1 MPRTLGLTRVAIV
14 EDHRL
19 FAESLEIALTLE
31 GHDVTRIPIT
41 EGRNAADAV
50 LAATL
55 KARPR
60 VVLLDLD
67 LGAAGTGIR
76 LIRPLVRAGAAV
88 VVVTSEDREARWG
101 ECLAHGAQVV
111 LDKGEPLNTI
121 LATIRRTS
129 EGRTLVPPEER
140 VRLIDRFRHELDTR
154 RATLNR
160 LGMLTPREQ
169 EVLRHLMAGRPVREI
184 AQHFVVS
191 EATVRTQVKSVLS
204 KMEVTSQLA
213 AVGAAHR
220 AGWRPDDDEY
230 AE

>member
-41 EGRNAADAV
+41 DGRNAADAV

-88 VVVTSEDREARWG
+88 VVE
-101 ECLAHGAQVV
+101 
-111 LDKGEPLNTI
+111 N
-121 LATIRRTS
+121 
-129 EGRTLVPPEER
+129 
-140 VRLIDRFRHELDTR
+140 
-154 RATLNR
+154 
-160 LGMLTPREQ
+160 LT
-169 EVLRHLMAGRPVREI
+169 H
-184 AQHFVVS
+184 
-191 EATVRTQVKSVLS
+191 
-204 KMEVTSQLA
+204 
-213 AVGAAHR
+213 
-220 AGWRPDDDEY
+220 
-230 AE
+230 

>member
-1 MPRTLGLTRVAIV
+1 
-14 EDHRL
+14 
-19 FAESLEIALTLE
+19 
-31 GHDVTRIPIT
+31 RIPIT

-121 LATIRRTS
+121 LAT
-129 EGRTLVPPEER
+129 
-140 VRLIDRFRHELDTR
+140 
-154 RATLNR
+154 
-160 LGMLTPREQ
+160 
-169 EVLRHLMAGRPVREI
+169 
-184 AQHFVVS
+184 
-191 EATVRTQVKSVLS
+191 
-204 KMEVTSQLA
+204 
-213 AVGAAHR
+213 
-220 AGWRPDDDEY
+220 
-230 AE
+230 